1 MRKSNELNVQ
11 GVLVSAT
18 ATPPIAT
25 GVQPAIAIRPRQPDS
40 LHLTEIPRQ
49 EPGPGQVLVGIR
61 QVGICGTDRELIRAH
76 FGAAP
81 PGESALV
88 LGHEML
94 GEVQAVGP
102 GIVGFV
108 PGELVTA
115 TVRRPDGC
123 PACEAGQPD
132 MCQWLQYT
140 ERGIAGEHGFMTESI
155 VEDARW
161 LVKVPASLEQIGILT
176 EPLSVVEKAVRQ
188 ADLIQRRIN
197 AWNPKAAIV
206 FGSGP
211 IGLLGALLLRSR
223 GIDVVVVARRPGPH
237 RASEIVE
244 ASGAHYIAAPD
255 SEIKAIAAQLP
266 PIDLI
271 LEASGRPEPVFAAME
286 SLGNNGVLVLLA
298 GGGYG
303 REMTVPAAIA
313 GNLLRGNK
321 VVVGSV
327 NSHKEDFEL
336 AVADLARFE
345 SLWPGLASR
354 LITRRL
360 HGLDEYAHILEHPP
374 GDVKTII
381 DVG

>member
-1 MRKSNELNVQ
+1 MSATPT
-11 GVLVSAT
+11 AT
-18 ATPPIAT
+18 AT
-25 GVQPAIAIRPRQPDS
+25 GLQPGIAIHPLQAES

-61 QVGICGTDRELIRAH
+61 QVGVCGTDRELIRGH

-94 GEVQAVGP
+94 GEVEAVGP
-102 GIVGFV
+102 GVSGFV

-140 ERGIAGEHGFMTESI
+140 ERGIAGQHGYMTESI

-161 LVKVPASLEQIGILT
+161 LVSVPRALEAIGILT
-176 EPLSVVEKAVRQ
+176 EPLSVVEKGLRQ
-188 ADLIQRRIN
+188 ANLIQRRLN
-197 AWNPKAAIV
+197 SWNPKAAIV

-211 IGLLGALLLRSR
+211 IGILGTLMLRAR
-223 GIDVVVVARRPGPH
+223 GIDVVTISRRPGPH

-244 ASGAHYIAAPD
+244 ASGAHYIAAP
-255 SEIKAIAAQLP
+255 ETELKAIAGQLP

-286 SLGNNGVLVLLA
+286 ILGNNGVLVLLSGTA
-298 GGGYG
+298 GGT
-303 REMTVPAAIA
+303 ELTVPAAGIN
-313 GNLLRGNK
+313 GSLLRGNK

-327 NSHKEDFEL
+327 NSAKEDFEL
-336 AVADLARFE
+336 GVVDLARFE
-345 SLWPGLASR
+345 ELWPGLASR

-360 HGLDEYAHILEHPP
+360 PGLDSYAQVLEHPP

-381 DVG
+381 EVA